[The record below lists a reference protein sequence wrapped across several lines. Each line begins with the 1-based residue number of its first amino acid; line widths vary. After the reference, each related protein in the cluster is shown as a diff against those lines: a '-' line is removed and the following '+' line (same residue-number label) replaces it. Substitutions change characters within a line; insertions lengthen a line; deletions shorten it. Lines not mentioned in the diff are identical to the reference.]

1 MRACQK
7 DGLLKLERDRQGG
20 LRVFAGSGGT
30 PRGPVPHGWSLLT
43 GGQSV
48 PAVVDETGE
57 GPEVHDQIPSGV
69 IVAAEFPDD
78 DIGNR
83 IQGGA
88 VDVTRLKVGEVGTRP
103 SPATEIEDPEQQ
115 PESNES
121 AILES
126 IVKVRKPRSRAPR
139 KAVAGARKT
148 AAKRAPSRRKRE

>member
-43 GGQSV
+43 GGQAV
-48 PAVVDETGE
+48 PPALDETGE
-57 GPEVHDQIPSGV
+57 GPELHDQLPPAV
-69 IVAAEFPDD
+69 VVAADFPDD

-88 VDVTRLKVGEVGTRP
+88 VDVTRLKVGEVGSRP

-121 AILES
+121 AILAS
-126 IVKVRKPRSRAPR
+126 IVPARKPRTRTPR
-139 KAVAGARKT
+139 KAAAGTRKT
-148 AAKRAPSRRKRE
+148 AAKRTTARRKRE